1 MTRMPEISAP
11 SVPAALAQ
19 AALRAPLQI
28 ALEHDGH
35 RRTYARVL
43 DEISRLAR
51 GLHELG
57 VRPGQRVAIV
67 GGMHAE
73 AVIAFHAVVRIG
85 AVAVLH
91 DGASTPRELRRAF
104 EDHAAVVAIVDPEA
118 LEAVRSLPPDLHPKA
133 VIAISPR
140 RRTVERL
147 QSAVVGPVLSM
158 RTLGRRPRERR
169 RAAEQVIPWRLLA
182 ASAPLPDSHPLP
194 RPRDLALLQYTIGR
208 DGELLG
214 AMLTHENLVADA
226 DQLARLWDP
235 APQPAPRTAQV
246 VCATVP
252 LHEAAGAPVGLVAAL
267 LGGHQL
273 VLAETGEDVVAA
285 VRRGRL
291 TILTGTPALLSEVAS
306 LAAHSGCDLASLHR
320 ALALQPGLHA
330 AVADAWAGVLGH
342 PVDIAYVRAECGVAL
357 GGHFDP
363 GTPRTLGAALPGV
376 EVRIGADHELRIS
389 GAQVFHGYWNRPDE
403 TALALSGDGWV
414 RTGDEVRPGRATG
427 EVLVRSRRREIV
439 RADGRVISPREV
451 AAILLAHPDVVA
463 AAVEGG
469 ALPEG
474 GDTVRARV
482 ALREGA
488 EATVEDLR
496 AFAADRLS
504 PAKVPQTIDVVAD
517 PEELAEPGTP
527 GEHAVLRSGN
537 AARTAA
543 PRAAAQ

>member
-1 MTRMPEISAP
+1 MAPMPEIPAP
-11 SVPAALAQ
+11 SVPAALAE
-19 AALRAPLQI
+19 AARRAPLQI

-35 RRTYARVL
+35 RRTYARLL
-43 DEISRLAR
+43 DEVARLAR
-51 GLHELG
+51 GLHQLG

-67 GGMHAE
+67 SGMHAE
-73 AVIAFHAVVRIG
+73 AVVAFHAVTRIG

-91 DGASTPRELRRAF
+91 DGDSTPRELRRAF
-104 EDHAAVVAIVDPEA
+104 EDHAAVVAIVEPEA
-118 LEAVRSLPPDLHPKA
+118 LEAVRALPPDLHPKA
-133 VIAISPR
+133 VIAIEPR

-147 QSAVVGPVLSM
+147 QSAVTGPVRSM
-158 RTLGRRPRERR
+158 RTLGRRPRQRR
-169 RAAEQVIPWRLLA
+169 RMTEQVIPWRQLA
-182 ASAPLPDSHPLP
+182 ASAPLPASHPLP

-291 TILTGTPALLSEVAS
+291 TILTGTPALLSEVA
-306 LAAHSGCDLASLHR
+306 AMAEESGCDLASLHR
-320 ALALQPGLHA
+320 ALALQPGLRT

-342 PVDIAYVRAECGVAL
+342 PVDVAYVRAECGVAL
-357 GGHFDP
+357 GGYFDA
-363 GTPRTLGAALPGV
+363 GAPRGLGSALPGV
-376 EVRIGADHELRIS
+376 QVRIGADHELRIS

-414 RTGDEVRPGRATG
+414 RTGDEVRPGAATG
-427 EVLVRSRRREIV
+427 EVLVRSRRREIISP
-439 RADGRVISPREV
+439 DGRVISPREV

-463 AAVEGG
+463 AAVEGV
-469 ALPEG
+469 ALPDG
-474 GDTVRARV
+474 GDAVSARV
-482 ALREGA
+482 VLRDGA
-488 EATVEDLR
+488 PATPADLR

-504 PAKVPQTIDVVAD
+504 PAKVPREIDVVAE
-517 PEELAEPGTP
+517 PEDLGEGYVVRAVAET
-527 GEHAVLRSGN
+527 
-537 AARTAA
+537 
-543 PRAAAQ
+543 PRAVAQ